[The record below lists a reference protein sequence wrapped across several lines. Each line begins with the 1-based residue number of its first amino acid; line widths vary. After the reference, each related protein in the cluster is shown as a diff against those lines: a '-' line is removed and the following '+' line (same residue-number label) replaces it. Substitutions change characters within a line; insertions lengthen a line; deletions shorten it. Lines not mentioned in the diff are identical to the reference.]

1 MSKFK
6 IAKSHS
12 NRSGTRTTSVAPS
25 LDMTP
30 MVDLAF
36 LLVTFF
42 MLTAKF
48 RNMEPVEAD
57 PPSATSLT
65 QLPEKVMLITI
76 DTAGRAYYDISG
88 RGVREKLINR
98 MMVRYPGLKMTP
110 EQVENFSK
118 MGTFGQPIELL
129 PQYISGD
136 EDLKAAL
143 DKAGKGIP
151 LDSTNNQLGDWIQE
165 GYYAFVDDATEQGLT
180 KEQLKTEGL
189 RYAIKADANTD
200 YSKVEKVIDVFRD
213 KQIFQFNMVTNLEG
227 SESNADASLTAQ

>member
-1 MSKFK
+1 MSKIK

-12 NRSGTRTTSVAPS
+12 NRSGTRSSSTAPS

-48 RNMEPVEAD
+48 RNMEPIEAD
-57 PPSATSLT
+57 PPSSTSLT

-76 DTAGRAYYDISG
+76 DTAGRAYFDISG
-88 RGVREKLINR
+88 RTVREKLINR
-98 MMVRYPGLKMTP
+98 IMVRYPGLKMTQ
-110 EQVENFSK
+110 EQIENFSK
-118 MGTFGQPIELL
+118 MGTFGQPVALL

-136 EDLKAAL
+136 DDIKNAL
-143 DKAGKGIP
+143 DEVGKGIP
-151 LDSTNNQLGDWIQE
+151 LDSLNNQLGDWIQE

-180 KEQLKTEGL
+180 REQLKEDGL
-189 RYAIKADANTD
+189 RYAIKADANTE
-200 YSKVEKVIDVFRD
+200 YAKIEKVIDVFRD

-227 SESNADASLTAQ
+227 SDANADANLNAQ

>member
-1 MSKFK
+1 
-6 IAKSHS
+6 
-12 NRSGTRTTSVAPS
+12 
-25 LDMTP
+25 
-30 MVDLAF
+30 
-36 LLVTFF
+36 

-48 RNMEPVEAD
+48 RNMEPIDAD
-57 PPSATSLT
+57 PPSSTSLT

-98 MMVRYPGLKMTP
+98 MMVRYPGLKMTQ

-136 EDLKAAL
+136 DDIKAAL
-143 DKAGKGIP
+143 DQVGKGIP

-165 GYYAFVDDATEQGLT
+165 GYYAFMDDATEQGMT
-180 KEQLKTEGL
+180 KEQLKQEGL
-189 RYAIKADANTD
+189 RYAIKADGNTD
-200 YSKVEKVIDVFRD
+200 YSKVEKVIDVFRE

-227 SESNADASLTAQ
+227 SDSNADASLTAQ

>member
-12 NRSGTRTTSVAPS
+12 NRSGTRTSSVAPS

-48 RNMEPVEAD
+48 RNMEPIDAD
-57 PPSATSLT
+57 PPASTSLT

-98 MMVRYPGLKMTP
+98 MMVRYPGLKMT
-110 EQVENFSK
+110 QDQIDNFSK

-136 EDLKAAL
+136 DDLKAAL
-143 DKAGKGIP
+143 DKVGKGIP

-180 KEQLKTEGL
+180 KEQLKQEGL

-227 SESNADASLTAQ
+227 SDSNADASLTAQ

>member
-12 NRSGTRTTSVAPS
+12 NRSGTRTASTSPT

-57 PPSATSLT
+57 PPASTSLT

-76 DTAGRAYYDISG
+76 DEEGRAFFDLSG
-88 RGVREKLINR
+88 NDVRHKLIER
-98 MMVRYPGLKMTP
+98 MMVRYPGLKLSQ
-110 EQVENFSK
+110 EDIDQFAK
-118 MGTFGQPIELL
+118 MGTFGQPVELL
-129 PQYISGD
+129 ASYIQ
-136 EDLKAAL
+136 A
-143 DKAGKGIP
+143 DKDKKEAYDKQSKGIP
-151 LDSTNNQLGDWIQE
+151 LDSLNNQLGDWIQE
-165 GYYAFVDDATEQGLT
+165 GYYAFVDDATANGMTRED
-180 KEQLKTEGL
+180 LKTNGL
-189 RYAIKADANTD
+189 RYAIKADSETD
-200 YSKVEKVIDVFRD
+200 YEKVEKVIDVFRD
-213 KQIFQFNMVTNLEG
+213 KQIFQFNMVTNLKG
-227 SESNADASLTAQ
+227 SDDNADARLDVQ

>member
-12 NRSGTRTTSVAPS
+12 NRSGTRTSSVAPS

-48 RNMEPVEAD
+48 RNMEPIDAD
-57 PPSATSLT
+57 PPASTSLT

-98 MMVRYPGLKMTP
+98 MMVRYPGLKMT
-110 EQVENFSK
+110 QDQIDNFSK

-136 EDLKAAL
+136 DDLKAAL
-143 DKAGKGIP
+143 DKVGKGIP

-165 GYYAFVDDATEQGLT
+165 GYYAFMDDATEQGLT
-180 KEQLKTEGL
+180 KEQLKQEGL

-227 SESNADASLTAQ
+227 SDSNADASLTAQ

>member
-1 MSKFK
+1 MSKIK

-12 NRSGTRTTSVAPS
+12 NRSGTRSSSTAPS

-48 RNMEPVEAD
+48 RNMEPIEAD
-57 PPSATSLT
+57 PPSSTSLT

-76 DTAGRAYYDISG
+76 DTAGRAYFDISG
-88 RGVREKLINR
+88 RTVREKLINR
-98 MMVRYPGLKMTP
+98 MMVRYPGLNMTQ
-110 EQVENFSK
+110 EQIENFSK
-118 MGTFGQPIELL
+118 MGTFGQPVALL

-136 EDLKAAL
+136 DDIKNAL
-143 DKAGKGIP
+143 DEVGKGIP
-151 LDSTNNQLGDWIQE
+151 LDSLNNQLGDWIQE

-180 KEQLKTEGL
+180 REQLKEDGL
-189 RYAIKADANTD
+189 RYAIKADANTE
-200 YSKVEKVIDVFRD
+200 YAKIEKVIDVFRD

-227 SESNADASLTAQ
+227 SDTNADANLNAQ

>member
-48 RNMEPVEAD
+48 RNMEPIEAD
-57 PPSATSLT
+57 PPSSTSLT

-98 MMVRYPGLKMTP
+98 MMVRYPGLKMS
-110 EQVENFSK
+110 QDQMDNFAK

-136 EDLKAAL
+136 DDLKAAL
-143 DKAGKGIP
+143 DEAGKGIP
-151 LDSTNNQLGDWIQE
+151 CDSTNNQLGDWIQE
-165 GYYAFVDDATEQGLT
+165 GYYAFVDDATEQGVT
-180 KEQLKTEGL
+180 KEQLKLEGL

-227 SESNADASLTAQ
+227 SDSNADASLTAQ

>member
-12 NRSGTRTTSVAPS
+12 NRSGTRTSSVAPS

-48 RNMEPVEAD
+48 RNMEPIEAD
-57 PPSATSLT
+57 PPSSTSLT

-98 MMVRYPGLKMTP
+98 MMVRYPGLKMTQ

-136 EDLKAAL
+136 DDIKAAL
-143 DKAGKGIP
+143 DKVGKGIP
-151 LDSTNNQLGDWIQE
+151 LDSANNQLGDWIQE
-165 GYYAFVDDATEQGLT
+165 GYYAFMDDATEQGMT
-180 KEQLKTEGL
+180 KEQLKQEGL
-189 RYAIKADANTD
+189 RYAIKADGNTE

-227 SESNADASLTAQ
+227 SNSNADANLTAQ

>member
-1 MSKFK
+1 
-6 IAKSHS
+6 
-12 NRSGTRTTSVAPS
+12 
-25 LDMTP
+25 

-36 LLVTFF
+36 LLVTFC

-48 RNMEPVEAD
+48 RNMEPIDAD
-57 PPSATSLT
+57 PPSSTSLT

-98 MMVRYPGLKMTP
+98 MMVRYPGLKMTQ

-136 EDLKAAL
+136 DDIKAAL
-143 DKAGKGIP
+143 DQVGKGIP

-165 GYYAFVDDATEQGLT
+165 GYYAFMDDATEQGMT
-180 KEQLKTEGL
+180 KEQLKQEGL
-189 RYAIKADANTD
+189 RYAIKADGNTD
-200 YSKVEKVIDVFRD
+200 YSKVEKVIDVFRE

-227 SESNADASLTAQ
+227 SDSNADASLTAQ

>member
-1 MSKFK
+1 
-6 IAKSHS
+6 
-12 NRSGTRTTSVAPS
+12 
-25 LDMTP
+25 